1 MSSDDTHNTDLHD
14 HDPVATAAD
23 ALEEARARVAATPA
37 EVIIVNHAM
46 GLYELAAI
54 HLSSQPPQLH
64 QASLA
69 IDALAA
75 LVDALG
81 DRLGEQTGMLREAIS
96 TLRLAYVQVSAD

>member
-1 MSSDDTHNTDLHD
+1 VSSDDTHDTDLHE
-14 HDPVATAAD
+14 HDPVSAAVD
-23 ALEEARARVAATPA
+23 ALEDARARVASTPA

-69 IDALAA
+69 IDALGA
-75 LVDALG
+75 LVDTLGERLG
-81 DRLGEQTGMLREAIS
+81 DQTATLREAIS
-96 TLRLAYVQVSAD
+96 TLRMAYVQVSAG

>member
-1 MSSDDTHNTDLHD
+1 VSSDDTHTTDPHD
-14 HDPVATAAD
+14 HDPVAVAAE
-23 ALEEARARVAATPA
+23 ALEDARARVAAAPA

-54 HLSSQPPQLH
+54 HLSSQPPQLQ

-69 IDALAA
+69 IDALSA

-81 DRLGEQTGMLREAIS
+81 DRLGDQTGMLREAVS
-96 TLRLAYVQVSAD
+96 TLRLAYVQVSPA